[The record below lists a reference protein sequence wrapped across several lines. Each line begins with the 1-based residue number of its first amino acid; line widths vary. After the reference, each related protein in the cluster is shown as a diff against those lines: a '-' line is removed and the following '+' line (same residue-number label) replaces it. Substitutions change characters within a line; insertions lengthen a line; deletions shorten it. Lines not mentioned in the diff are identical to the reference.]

1 MTVLA
6 WGIFVINFIT
16 GFFAY
21 LSLTKHKKVIECHTG
36 MNIAM
41 TATGVLGLIIGI
53 TLAIQFP
60 NYYTSITIVST
71 FLCIIVGIFFGTLG
85 DLQTIVAGI
94 SSGIMMG
101 FMSPMIGAMTPS
113 PIVLL
118 LFTTLIC
125 VLSFWLLCYSVK
137 IVAKMSSE
145 EVEKSEGF

>member
-1 MTVLA
+1 MTILV
-6 WGIFVINFIT
+6 WVIFVINFIM

-41 TATGVLGLIIGI
+41 TATGVLGLIIGL

-60 NYYTSITIVST
+60 SYYANITIVST
-71 FLCIIVGIFFGTLG
+71 LICIIVGIFFGTLG
-85 DLQTIVAGI
+85 DLQTIVTGI

-118 LFTTLIC
+118 LFTTLISA
-125 VLSFWLLCYSVK
+125 LSFWFLCYSVK
-137 IVAKMSSE
+137 IVAKVSSE
-145 EVEKSEGF
+145 EVQKWEEL